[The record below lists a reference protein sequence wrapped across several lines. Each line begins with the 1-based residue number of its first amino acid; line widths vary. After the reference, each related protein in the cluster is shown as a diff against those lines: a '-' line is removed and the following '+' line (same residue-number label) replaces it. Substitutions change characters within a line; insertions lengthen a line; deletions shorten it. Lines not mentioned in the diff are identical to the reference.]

1 MPPLD
6 LAALPAQPTSRF
18 APSPT
23 GELHLGHVANAVWTW
38 GLTAAL
44 GGRVLLR
51 IEDHDRTRCRPEYE
65 RGILADLEWLGLEP
79 AEPTFASFAGPS
91 PFRQSDCDG
100 RYQAALG
107 RLQAAGGVYGCE
119 CSRRT
124 IAARVPEVAGEETRY
139 PGICRSK
146 GLAPAAG
153 RGVRVELPDREVSFA
168 DGRLGRQSHCPA
180 AQCGDLLLRDQVGNW
195 TYQFS
200 VVVDDLEHG
209 IDLVIRG
216 EDLLSSTGR
225 QLLLGEMLGRPVPAR
240 FVHHPLIKDEQG
252 VKLSKRRHSES
263 IASLRA
269 TGRSA
274 ADVLGQAAHATGLL
288 AVARPVQASE
298 LGGLFER

>member
-51 IEDHDRTRCRPEYE
+51 IEDHDRTRCRPEFE

-79 AEPTFASFAGPS
+79 SEPAFTSFEGPS
-91 PFRQSDCDG
+91 SFRQSDCAA
-100 RYQAALG
+100 RYDAALG
-107 RLQAAGGVYGCE
+107 RLAAGARVYGCE

-139 PGICRSK
+139 PGICRLK
-146 GLAPAAG
+146 GLPAAAG
-153 RGVRVELPDREVSFA
+153 RGVRVELPDREVRFA
-168 DGRLGRQSHCPA
+168 DGRLGPQTQRPA
-180 AQCGDLLLRDQVGNW
+180 AQCGDLLLRDQAGNW

-200 VVVDDLEHG
+200 VVVDDLAHG
-209 IDLVIRG
+209 VDLVIRG

-225 QLLLGEMLGRPVPAR
+225 QILLGEMLGRPAPAR
-240 FVHHPLIKDEQG
+240 FVHHPLIRDEQG
-252 VKLSKRRHSES
+252 VKLSKRRQSES
-263 IASLRA
+263 LASLRTA
-269 TGRSA
+269 GWSA
-274 ADVLGQAAHATGLL
+274 ADVLGQAAYATGLL
-288 AVARPVQASE
+288 AAPRPVPASK
-298 LGGLFER
+298 LAGLFER